1 MKKLFAILAASVLCL
16 SMLTGCGSD
25 TESKKEYTAT
35 SSDKKDTENTSDK
48 QEENN
53 SEDLKEGELLSGLHH
68 VEIDIEDYGKISVEL
83 DADTAPITVTNFI
96 KLAIRRSR
104 LEIGLNISHTTM
116 KKRISLIH
124 IYEEGKEDFPSF
136 YM

>member
-1 MKKLFAILAASVLCL
+1 MNFIVNQLPKKHI
-16 SMLTGCGSD
+16 
-25 TESKKEYTAT
+25 ES
-35 SSDKKDTENTSDK
+35 
-48 QEENN
+48 
-53 SEDLKEGELLSGLHH
+53 
-68 VEIDIEDYGKISVEL
+68 
-83 DADTAPITVTNFI
+83 NFI

>member
-1 MKKLFAILAASVLCL
+1 MRSVLITRSQPGKFHCQ
-16 SMLTGCGSD
+16 SIAQEHI
-25 TESKKEYTAT
+25 ES
-35 SSDKKDTENTSDK
+35 
-48 QEENN
+48 
-53 SEDLKEGELLSGLHH
+53 
-68 VEIDIEDYGKISVEL
+68 
-83 DADTAPITVTNFI
+83 NFI

-116 KKRISLIH
+116 KKRIILIH